1 MTDKEKAAAA
11 RAARRAEQL
20 TRIHLIEDTRAEIER
35 LLDAAGGR
43 IAAILAD
50 QPSEAEQWLL
60 PQLQA
65 SIRQALAEFSDQAAA
80 TLATAA
86 GDAWQAGQALIDAP
100 LAAGGATLA
109 MAAPLVDTRQLL
121 AMRAFMTDRIKDV
134 GAQAINRINTQ
145 LGLVVLGAQP
155 PTAAVSGVKRI
166 LGDTSRMR
174 AITITRTELSRV
186 YSTAAHERLLQQAES
201 VPGLKKQWRKS
212 GKLHPRHTHRVADGQ
227 VQDVSQPFKVGGV
240 AMMYPHD
247 PKAPAAETIN
257 CGCTMLPWMASWGD
271 AMKTPGRTPER

>member
-1 MTDKEKAAAA
+1 MSDQDKAAAA
-11 RAARRAEQL
+11 RGARRAQL
-20 TRIHLIEDTRAEIER
+20 AQRIALIEDTRAEIER
-35 LLDAAGGR
+35 LLDAAGAQ
-43 IAAILAD
+43 IASILAA

-65 SIRQALAEFSDQAAA
+65 SIRQALGEFGDQAAA
-80 TLATAA
+80 TLATAS
-86 GDAWQAGQALIDAP
+86 GDAWRAGQALIDAP
-100 LAAGGATLA
+100 LAAGGAALA
-109 MAAPLVDTRQLL
+109 VAVPIIDTRQLL

-134 GAQAINRINTQ
+134 GVQAINRINTQ

-166 LGDTSRMR
+166 LGDTSRVR

-186 YSTAAHERLLQQAES
+186 YSTAAHERLLQQAKE

-212 GKLHPRHTHRVADGQ
+212 GKLHPRHTHQVADGQ
-227 VQDVSQPFKVGGV
+227 VQDVNLPFKVGGV

-257 CGCTMLPWMASWGD
+257 CGCTLLPWMASWGD
-271 AMKTPGRTPER
+271 AMKTPGRSPER